1 MWQFQAEMLLVCCLS
16 ALNAVHT
23 CSRQSCFPIG
33 DKTTMSI
40 VFWGLHFSV
49 ENWYLWT
56 SLCQLWFFKRPI
68 SAVFSCFGQSLPLPF
83 VHTKKPDFYYLVLID
98 HTYYTVFIVYTAS
111 TIYTASTVFTAYTA
125 STASP
130 ASTAWTTTTT
140 PTRAPTGLREGS
152 GYQIG
157 WTFGK
162 VSKGGWGSFL
172 IQKYI
177 LQILG
182 FFYNEINTD

>member
-1 MWQFQAEMLLVCCLS
+1 MTLGKDLALAELGRRQVLS
-16 ALNAVHT
+16 FGVSN
-23 CSRQSCFPIG
+23 SQSKICIFG
-33 DKTTMSI
+33 QVSASL
-40 VFWGLHFSV
+40 GFS
-49 ENWYLWT
+49 
-56 SLCQLWFFKRPI
+56 KGRI

-157 WTFGK
+157 
-162 VSKGGWGSFL
+162 
-172 IQKYI
+172 
-177 LQILG
+177 
-182 FFYNEINTD
+182 